1 MVSRKKVL
9 IVDDNPYVIVSARS
23 VLEDAGYEVFAAT
36 SGEECLSFLEREQFQ
51 GVILMDLMMPK
62 MDGWETI
69 DEIVKRGLDKNVV
82 ISVLSAKDYPVEK
95 PKQMDFIADYF
106 VKPFNNEKI
115 VKKLDSYFVYE

>member
-1 MVSRKKVL
+1 MVSKKKVL
-9 IVDDNPYVIVSARS
+9 IVDDNPFIIVTARS
-23 VLEDAGYEVFAAT
+23 VLEDAGYEVFAAN
-36 SGEECLSFLEREQFQ
+36 SGEECLSFLEREKFQ

-82 ISVLSAKDYPVEK
+82 ISVLSAKDFPVEK
-95 PKQMDFIADYF
+95 PKEMDFIADYF